1 MNTQPEA
8 LRLADL
14 FESMAEGYKPA
25 AWIAVKQ
32 TDVCDAAAELRC
44 LQAEVEALKARERV
58 LVEALS
64 KMLFAESATYP
75 SFEEGHEAQEAW
87 AEAKAKAK
95 REAGEALAS
104 VKGGA

>member
-14 FESMAEGYKPA
+14 FENYSGY
-25 AWIAVKQ
+25 AWEDA
-32 TDVCDAAAELRC
+32 CSEAAAELRR
-44 LQAEVEALKARERV
+44 LQTENEALKARELV
-58 LVEALS
+58 LVVALS

-95 REAGEALAS
+95 REAGEALTS